1 MPLLPIPTNYYR
13 HEIQQPMTL
22 KWPMLM
28 PSFQHKN
35 TQFMPPTLPTLE
47 VASPSINC
55 TNPAACTTLTQ
66 SLQIATAHDSTQ
78 FGQLH
83 DHKPC
88 NVWHVATT
96 QSPSISH
103 HLTSTLTTILDTAK
117 TLEPPLDTYQG
128 PTTTPSH
135 HLAAMVSINNPLQH
149 QLQALKTI
157 KGLLDTLCTL
167 IECLVNMLTMDLNY
181 PNHLLPAPL
190 CKLCMPHRLWLHI
203 KTSCTNPYQENSPLT
218 APNPDQDQTHCSL
231 WLSSLI

>member
-1 MPLLPIPTNYYR
+1 MHDYGCETTAPRWLGN
-13 HEIQQPMTL
+13 QQ
-22 KWPMLM
+22 
-28 PSFQHKN
+28 
-35 TQFMPPTLPTLE
+35 
-47 VASPSINC
+47 
-55 TNPAACTTLTQ
+55 
-66 SLQIATAHDSTQ
+66 
-78 FGQLH
+78 H

-103 HLTSTLTTILDTAK
+103 HLTSTLTTTLDTAK
-117 TLEPPLDTYQG
+117 TLEPPLDTYQD

-190 CKLCMPHRLWLHI
+190 CKLCMPHRLWLPVPTPTK
-203 KTSCTNPYQENSPLT
+203 KTLPWLHLT
-218 APNPDQDQTHCSL
+218 LTRTKPTVAYGCQALFKTKDYICLP
-231 WLSSLI
+231 